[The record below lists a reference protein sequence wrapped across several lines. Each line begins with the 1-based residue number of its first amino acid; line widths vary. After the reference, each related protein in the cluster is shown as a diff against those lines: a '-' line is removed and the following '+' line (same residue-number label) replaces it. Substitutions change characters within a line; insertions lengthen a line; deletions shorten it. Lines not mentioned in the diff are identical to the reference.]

1 MNASSQEN
9 PNWLNPAGLVAV
21 PIPAPT
27 APAAIKITGT
37 FRHFDKSSGA
47 TDEDGASV
55 FIISFLNLNP
65 NLNLNL
71 YFLKSARFVS
81 GTSSAVANWL
91 RCKART

>member
-1 MNASSQEN
+1 
-9 PNWLNPAGLVAV
+9 
-21 PIPAPT
+21 
-27 APAAIKITGT
+27 
-37 FRHFDKSSGA
+37 
-47 TDEDGASV
+47 V